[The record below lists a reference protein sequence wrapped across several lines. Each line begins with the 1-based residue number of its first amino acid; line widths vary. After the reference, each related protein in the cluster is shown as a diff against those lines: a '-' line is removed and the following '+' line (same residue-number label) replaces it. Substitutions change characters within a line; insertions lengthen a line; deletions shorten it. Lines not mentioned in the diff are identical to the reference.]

1 VPHRRPTPLVIVRSI
16 LLLAGLLGLVAGTVR
31 GQDPASVV
39 VLPTTGVIDQVVSN
53 YLREGIARAMS
64 QGAPAV
70 VIRLDTPGGSLEAT
84 REIVQAQLDAP
95 LPVIVWV
102 GPPGARAAS
111 AGTFVTLAGHVAA
124 MAPATNIGAATP
136 ITGEGQDI
144 EGDLGRKVLN
154 DTIATITA
162 IAEARDRPVDWAV
175 STVEDALSFTVDEAL
190 AAGAIDIKAGS
201 IADLLAQADGLTVS
215 VQDQDVVLR
224 TAGAPVEELNMNPF
238 QAFLHLLSDPN
249 IAFILLTLG
258 FYGVFFELQ
267 NPNYV
272 TGILGAFALILAFL
286 GFGNLPLNVAGLL
299 LIGLAIILF
308 VLELSVT
315 SGGLLTIGGLVAFAL
330 GASAL
335 YTEPGDPT
343 APSVSVDWRI
353 IAFMTILT
361 ALFIGGVLWAALRTR
376 RLPNVM
382 IGAGGLEGPLLPVGT
397 VGSVRRTLSPVGTVY
412 AAGEEWTARAP
423 VGSVIERGTSVH
435 VTGNEGMILEVA
447 TAPSPARPGDRG
459 IPGEPGD
466 PGASGERSG
475 PAPST
480 GGTSAVE
487 RTV

>member
-1 VPHRRPTPLVIVRSI
+1 MPHRRPSPLALVRSL

-31 GQDPASVV
+31 GQEQPSVV
-39 VLPTTGVIDQVVSN
+39 VLPTTGVVDQIVSN
-53 YLREGIARAMS
+53 YLREGIARAVA

-70 VIRLDTPGGSLEAT
+70 VIRLDTPGGSLDAT
-84 REIVQAQLDAP
+84 REIVQALLDAP
-95 LPVIVWV
+95 LPVVVWV

-111 AGTFVTLAGHVAA
+111 AGTFITLAGHVAA
-124 MAPATNIGAATP
+124 MAPGTNIGAATP

-190 AAGAIDIKAGS
+190 AAGAIDLKAAS
-201 IADLLAQADGLTVS
+201 LADLLAQTDGLTVS

-224 TAGAPVEELNMNPF
+224 TAGVLVEELPMNPF

-286 GFGNLPLNVAGLL
+286 GFGNLPLNIAGLL

-308 VLELSVT
+308 VLEISVT

-343 APSVSVDWRI
+343 APSVAVDWRI
-353 IAFMTILT
+353 IALMTMLT
-361 ALFIGGVLWAALRTR
+361 AAFIGGVLWAALRTR
-376 RLPNVM
+376 RMPNVM

-397 VGSVRRTLSPVGTVY
+397 AASVRRTLSPLGTVY
-412 AAGEEWTARAP
+412 AAGEEWTARGPA
-423 VGSVIERGTSVH
+423 GSVIERGTAVR
-435 VTGNEGMILEVA
+435 VTGNEGMILNV
-447 TAPSPARPGDRG
+447 TSAPLPALSADG
-459 IPGEPGD
+459 GEP
-466 PGASGERSG
+466 GERSG